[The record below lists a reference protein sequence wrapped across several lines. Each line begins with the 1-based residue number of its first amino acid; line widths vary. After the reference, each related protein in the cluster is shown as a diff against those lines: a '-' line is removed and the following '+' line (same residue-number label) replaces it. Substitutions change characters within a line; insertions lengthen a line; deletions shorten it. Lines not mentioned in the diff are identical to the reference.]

1 MQTNQFPYTQP
12 PPSFHFHTPSKYSLC
27 PKSTQGQAPDNHCC
41 IPQPTNIIPT
51 ANPELFPLAC
61 SSHRK
66 PNKCSGLCFLPT
78 APGPSLG
85 LPHAALHCVVWPF
98 ILKIVSSFLFSPHWL
113 DPPVSSLSPSVKYNS
128 TASSEY
134 NFLLL
139 PFFSSLSLFG
149 CFSQFILHISLGNVI
164 VLARMF
170 LKV

>member
-1 MQTNQFPYTQP
+1 MALPFRETRSSCIHQNTGTSPPQEETSQGIVQPISCPYTQP

-78 APGPSLG
+78 ASGLSLAF
-85 LPHAALHCVVWPF
+85 PHAALHCVVWPF
-98 ILKIVSSFLFSPHWL
+98 VLKIVRSFLFSPQWL
-113 DPPVSSLSPSVKYNS
+113 DPSVSSLSPSVK
-128 TASSEY
+128 
-134 NFLLL
+134 
-139 PFFSSLSLFG
+139 
-149 CFSQFILHISLGNVI
+149 
-164 VLARMF
+164 
-170 LKV
+170 